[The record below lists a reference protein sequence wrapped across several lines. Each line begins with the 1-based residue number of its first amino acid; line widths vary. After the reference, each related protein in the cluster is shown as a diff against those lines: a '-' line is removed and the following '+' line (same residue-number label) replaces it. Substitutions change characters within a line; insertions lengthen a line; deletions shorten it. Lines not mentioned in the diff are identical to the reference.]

1 MNINPRNCSTLPEL
15 LQQRAIFQPSVVAYT
30 FLMDGESKQI
40 DITYAQLDRQARM
53 IAAQLQQNQTVGDRA
68 ILLYPP
74 GLEFISAFFGCLY
87 AGVIAIPSNPPRRNE
102 KNSRLEKILA
112 DAQTNLVLTTASFF
126 EARSAQLEHPSELA
140 TIQWLITAYLPCD
153 LSTKWQ
159 KPLLDSK
166 TIAFLQYTSGSTG
179 SPKGVILNHEN
190 LLSNQRII
198 ASAFGHTES
207 SVVVGWLPLFHDMG
221 LIGNMLQPLYL
232 GTRCIF
238 MSPVDF
244 LQQPYRWLKAV
255 SEFKA
260 TTSGGPNFGYD
271 LCTRKITQEQ
281 KKNLDLSTWD
291 VAFVGAEPVRT
302 ETVRK
307 FALTFAPY
315 GFREEAFYPCYG
327 LAETTLFVTGGLK
340 TKIPVISCID
350 GVALEENRIIPADGK
365 QKGDREIVS
374 CGQPWLDTKVL
385 VVDPHKLIPCPDQHV
400 GEIWVSGSSVAQ
412 GYWQCPDET
421 QKTFHAH
428 LIDDANAGSFLRT
441 GDLGFWQ
448 NGELFIT
455 GRLKDT
461 IIIRGRNYYPQD
473 IELIAADS
481 HPALKKGF
489 GASFSI
495 EEKGEERLVL
505 VHEVERS
512 FLRKINTK
520 EVIESVRRNIVEQQ
534 ALQVYVVALVEPGS
548 IPITSSGKLRR
559 QACRNEFLAGNLRL
573 VSGHSNPAPSNKKR
587 EYLLTP

>member
-238 MSPVDF
+238 MSPIDF

>member
-385 VVDPHKLIPCPDQHV
+385 VVDPHKLIPCPDQYV

>member
-1 MNINPRNCSTLPEL
+1 MKINLENCSTLPEI
-15 LQQRAIFQPSVVAYT
+15 LQQRAILQPSVVAYT
-30 FLMDGESKQI
+30 FLMDGENEQI
-40 DITYAQLDRQARM
+40 DITYEQLDRQARV
-53 IAAQLQQNQTVGDRA
+53 IAAKLQQNQTVGARA

-102 KNSRLEKILA
+102 KNSKLEKILA
-112 DAQTNLVLTTASFF
+112 NAQTNLVLTTAAFF
-126 EARSAQLEHPSELA
+126 EARAAQLEQHSEIA
-140 TIQWLITAYLPCD
+140 TIQWLITANLPCN
-153 LSTKWQ
+153 LSEKWQ
-159 KPLLDSK
+159 KPPIDNK

-179 SPKGVILNHEN
+179 SPKGVILNHDN

-232 GTRCIF
+232 GARCIF

-281 KKNLDLSTWD
+281 KKNLDLSSWD
-291 VAFVGAEPVRT
+291 VAFVGAEPVRA
-302 ETVRK
+302 ETLRK

-327 LAETTLFVTGGLK
+327 LAETTLFVTGGVK
-340 TKIPVISCID
+340 TQPPIISYID
-350 GVALEENRIIPADGK
+350 GVALEENRAMPASGE
-365 QKGDREIVS
+365 QNGDREIVS

-385 VVDPHKLIPCPDQHV
+385 VVDPHELIPCPDQHV

-421 QKTFHAH
+421 QETFHAH
-428 LIDDANAGSFLRT
+428 LVDVNASPFLRT

-448 NGELFIT
+448 NGELFVT

-473 IELIAADS
+473 IELIAEDS

-520 EVIESVRRNIVEQQ
+520 EVIESIRRNVVEQQ
-534 ALQVYVVALVEPGS
+534 ALQVYAVALVAPGS

-559 QACRNEFLAGNLRL
+559 QACRNEFLEGNLRL
-573 VSGHSNPAPSNKKR
+573 VSGHSTPAPSNKKR